1 MSDYIRYDYD
11 SIDTA
16 LDDINAR
23 FGVLMAQAED
33 IRAEQTK
40 IAGYWEDEKS
50 ATAYQAV
57 QTKWNDAFGE
67 ITSLLGRV
75 RGAASEA
82 VTAMRITN
90 DQAATSW
97 QV

>member
-1 MSDYIRYDYD
+1 MSDFIKYDYD
-11 SIDTA
+11 AIDTA

-23 FGVLMAQAED
+23 FGVLMSQGED
-33 IRAEQTK
+33 VRAEQNK

-50 ATAYQAV
+50 ATNYQAV
-57 QTKWNDAFGE
+57 QAKWNEAYAD
-67 ITSLLGRV
+67 IVSLLNRV

-82 VTAMRITN
+82 VTMMRLTN
-90 DQAATSW
+90 DRAASGW